1 MPAAPDDFTRI
12 VACLKSL
19 GLTKYEALV
28 YIALLRVTGATATG
42 IHEIS
47 GVPRASVYPVLEQL
61 QAKELVSISQSSPKR
76 FAALPP
82 EEGIGNLL
90 SCIQQNALRAQEDLS
105 SIYKERSS
113 PGREEQELIW
123 NLYGITAIRKKI
135 VELLTHADRDVR
147 IIAHPQ
153 LFSDDIK
160 RVLLHKADHIAVEII
175 TPEWDGEPPGTM
187 NVYVKKTPEI
197 PKGLDRAKDMMA
209 GGVFIFDNRTVMVV
223 VGLGKED
230 SVALYSE
237 SCGFV
242 RFFIRY
248 YDLIIDWAKKPDLK

>member
-1 MPAAPDDFTRI
+1 MPVAPDDPNRI

-28 YIALLRVTGATATG
+28 YIALLRVTGATATE

-82 EEGIGNLL
+82 EQGIGNLL
-90 SCIQQNALRAQEDLS
+90 SRIQKNALHAKKDLLA
-105 SIYKERSS
+105 IYKERSS
-113 PGREEQELIW
+113 PGREGQELIW

-135 VELLTHADRDVR
+135 IDLLTHADHDVR

-160 RVLLHKADHIAVEII
+160 RALNHMAHQITVEII
-175 TPEWDGEPPGTM
+175 TPQWDGEPPGSM

-197 PKGLDRAKDMMA
+197 PKELDRAKDMMA
-209 GGVFIFDNRTVMVV
+209 GGVFLFDNRTVLVV

-237 SCGFV
+237 SYGFV
-242 RFFIRY
+242 RFFNRY
-248 YDLIIDWAKKPDLK
+248 YDLIVDWAKKPDSQ